1 VRVFVQ
7 TPARLFALFLVLFL
21 TLACSAQEDCGLSVT
36 NYAHYTVWRSPDFL
50 IFSAG
55 MTIDADGS
63 PRAYHPDN
71 VSGLDDLRNAGSP
84 EHWVALATVDG
95 EPIVQ
100 GPDDPAPSFYVSM
113 TSLEDH
119 TYPATSPAHFVD
131 AEQIP
136 YIALPPDLSG
146 PELGD
151 VAYVFNTD
159 SENGSAAIFADQSPS
174 DRLGEGSIALARNLG
189 INSDARRG
197 GIRNGLIYVVFLHS
211 GRHAPLPSGRLT
223 EKSQSLRK
231 TLNVDATLDC
241 ITERSPDRE
250 ADAGRPKQ

>member
-7 TPARLFALFLVLFL
+7 TPARLLAFLLVLFL
-21 TLACSAQEDCGLSVT
+21 TFACLAQEDCGLRVT

-50 IFSAG
+50 VFSAG

-71 VSGLDDLRNAGSP
+71 DSGLDDLRNAGSP
-84 EHWVALATVDG
+84 EHWVALATLDG
-95 EPIVQ
+95 EPIIQ
-100 GPDDPAPSFYVSM
+100 GPDDPAPTFYVSM

-119 TYPATSPAHFVD
+119 AYPATSPAHFVN
-131 AEQIP
+131 AEQVP

-151 VAYVFNTD
+151 IAYVFNSD
-159 SENGSAAIFADQSPS
+159 NENGSAAIFADQSPS

-197 GIRNGLIYVVFLHS
+197 GIRDGLIYVVFLNS
-211 GRHAPLPSGRLT
+211 GRHAPLPLDRLVS
-223 EKSQSLRK
+223 ESQRLR
-231 TLNVDATLDC
+231 NIHDMDAALSC
-241 ITERSPDRE
+241 ISDSSHSNQTYAAE
-250 ADAGRPKQ
+250 